1 MNIDYNI
8 SDEDLKIHIREVMD
22 DAIELTNPEDFVDT
36 VMYPQ
41 NALKQIIVA
50 TLYLSG
56 VLDDAWQ
63 ENTNESAFRRR
74 ILCIF
79 LEMIGKAKKVNG
91 EWIEI

>member
-22 DAIELTNPEDFVDT
+22 DAIELTNPEDFADT

-50 TLYLSG
+50 TIYLSG
-56 VLDDAWQ
+56 YWMMHGKKIRMNPLFEEEFYA
-63 ENTNESAFRRR
+63 
-74 ILCIF
+74 IF
-79 LEMIGKAKKVNG
+79 WK
-91 EWIEI
+91 